1 MWLQAAGVKCEQN
14 VPKVKAERPAS
25 AGTRGASGG
34 HQGGAGGATAAMEA
48 LDEQVVGQPF
58 VIVGKDDQS
67 GKK

>member
-1 MWLQAAGVKCEQN
+1 MRLQDAGVKSEQD
-14 VPKVKAERPAS
+14 VPKVNAERPAS
-25 AGTRGASGG
+25 AGTRGASRG
-34 HQGGAGGATAAMEA
+34 HQGGTGGATAAMEA